1 MPSGQT
7 SRAPRTGPFLTDI
20 LTELRSAL
28 ADRYD
33 VEREL
38 GRGGMATVLLARDR
52 KHERRVAIKVLDP
65 ELGAVLGHERF
76 QSEITVTAALQHPNL
91 LPLFDSG
98 EAAGQLYYVMPYV
111 EGETLR
117 ARLERERQ
125 LPIDE
130 TVRLVTA
137 IAGALD
143 YAHERGVIHRDLKPE
158 NVLLQAGQPVVADF
172 GIALAVSNAGGARVT
187 QTGLSLGT
195 PQYMSP
201 EQATGERQLD
211 ARTDQYSLAAMAY
224 EMLTGEPPHTG
235 GTARV
240 IMARLMTET
249 PRPVTA
255 TRENVAPHISDA
267 IHRALQKAP
276 ADRFPTTGAFAAAL
290 AQSRPAPRAL
300 RGRWRWMA
308 VVGAVAVLAA
318 AGAWMLRGRRSA
330 VTPDRTVVLALPT
343 ANGGD
348 ATLGATAASVDDA
361 LAQLIAELPWAKLR
375 TGQHPEA
382 SDADAASA
390 GRRAGAQTVVV
401 TSLLPAGADVQV
413 RMRLVDATTG
423 VLVRQVPSALIAK
436 NAAAADVKRIMEPL
450 AVAVGFVTSPR
461 LGVVTLPTGH
471 LPSLPVLRSLDA
483 AVDGFSSSAGDATLR
498 ERSVASLREAV
509 SADTAFLQS
518 RLWLGLIYGWSS
530 YISRVPGG
538 AARADTVDG
547 WVDKARSLGSH
558 YEQALAEVTQ
568 STYSELGDASV
579 EAIRKLLAVDPSSP
593 LRRILPPM
601 LLDLN
606 RPNEALRVFY
616 SVAPLLVGDSSTL
629 PRQANFWGTVA
640 DVWHYVGRYDSALVT
655 IRRAR
660 TMRPNDAT
668 LLGLELQGLA
678 ALGRIDEMRRLLP
691 EVESAAENGTLFGF
705 AGNVYLTAANELH
718 AHGHPAE
725 ARELAS
731 LAATWFDRNDAEV
744 RHRIDVSL
752 RKAFA
757 LTLLGRVDE
766 AERLMKAAIGSDTS
780 DTRPRGLLGR
790 LYARQGRMQEMRAE
804 LAWLEALP
812 AERLQGAPTYERA
825 AITVNLG
832 REHWDEAI
840 AMLEL
845 SLKQGQGFGI
855 RRRLHYF
862 ADWLPLHAY
871 PPFKRIVTPSD

>member
-1 MPSGQT
+1 MHHGQT
-7 SRAPRTGPFLTDI
+7 SGAPRTGLFLTDL

-28 ADRYD
+28 TDRYD

-235 GTARV
+235 GTAQV

-255 TRENVAPHISDA
+255 TRANVAPHISDA

-276 ADRFPTTGAFAAAL
+276 ADRFPTTRAFAAAL
-290 AQSRPAPRAL
+290 AQSTPVPRAS

-308 VVGAVAVLAA
+308 VVGVVAVLAA
-318 AGAWMLRGRRSA
+318 AGAWMLRERRSA
-330 VTPDRTVVLALPT
+330 VTADRTVVLAIPT

-348 ATLGATAASVDDA
+348 ATLSATAASVDDA

-375 TGQHPEA
+375 TGQRPEA
-382 SDADAASA
+382 SDADAAST
-390 GRRAGAQTVVV
+390 GRRAGARTVVV
-401 TSLLPAGADVQV
+401 TSLLLAGTDVQV
-413 RMRLVDATTG
+413 RMRLVDAATG
-423 VLVRQVPSALIAK
+423 VLVRQLPSALIAK
-436 NAAAADVKRIMEPL
+436 NAAAADVKRIVEPL

-471 LPSLPVLRSLDA
+471 LPSLQILRTLDA
-483 AVDGFSSSAGDATLR
+483 AVDGFSSTVGGATWL
-498 ERSVASLREAV
+498 ERIVSSLREAV
-509 SADTAFLQS
+509 VADTAFLQS
-518 RLWLGLIYGWSS
+518 RLWLGFFYGWNS
-530 YISRVPGG
+530 YISRAPGG
-538 AARADTVDG
+538 AARADTVDQ
-547 WVDKARSLGSH
+547 WVAQARASGSPYEVAFADVARST
-558 YEQALAEVTQ
+558 YAEI
-568 STYSELGDASV
+568 GDASV
-579 EAIRKLLAVDPSSP
+579 EAIRKLLAIDPSSP
-593 LRRILPPM
+593 LRRILPTM
-601 LLDLN
+601 LLELN
-606 RPNEALRVFY
+606 RPNEALRSY
-616 SVAPLLVGDSSTL
+616 YAVAPSIVGDSTTL
-629 PRQANFWGTVA
+629 PRQANFWGNVA
-640 DVWHYVGRYDSALVT
+640 DVWHSVGRYDSALVT

-668 LLGLELQGLA
+668 LLALELQGLA
-678 ALGRIDEMRRLLP
+678 ALGRIDEIRRLLP
-691 EVESAAENGTLFGF
+691 AVESAAENGTLFGF
-705 AGNVYLTAANELH
+705 AGNVYLTAANELN

-731 LAATWFDRNDAEV
+731 LAVTWFDRNDAPV
-744 RHRIDVSL
+744 RRRIDFSL
-752 RKAFA
+752 RKAIA

-766 AERLMKAAIGSDTS
+766 AERLMKAAIATDTS
-780 DTRPRGLLGR
+780 DTRPRGMLGR
-790 LYARQGRMQEMRAE
+790 LYAKQGKMKEMRAE

-825 AITVNLG
+825 AIIVNLG

-840 AMLEL
+840 ALLEL
-845 SLKQGQGFGI
+845 SLRQGQGFGI

-862 ADWLPLHAY
+862 SDWLPLHDY